1 MFISHPDFHDLKPIN
16 IFHKEFDENGKLIF
30 DRHDTTHPINASHPD
45 NLRNKHIIYRK
56 KATFGKFNKAVLKIS
71 ADDYYKLYINGK
83 FVAEGPA
90 PGYPNAYFYNEIDVT
105 EYLCDAENTIAV
117 HTFYQGLI
125 NRGWVSGDLRQMLWC
140 ELYLDGDL
148 TLVSDESWKCG
159 YHTGYTQCGMF
170 GYETNFAEVYDAG
183 APESRFYE
191 VDFDDSYFGYAKNHT
206 LSDWK
211 LKPQSTKLLDIYY
224 MQPEEIEEIEGG
236 VRIYL
241 PTEAAGMLTFN
252 ACGNRGDEIILRY
265 GEELNPDGSVRFEMR
280 CNCRYEEKMIL
291 SGGLD
296 TLMQYDYK
304 AFRYAELLYPETV
317 KISDIKMRVRH
328 YPFTEGYTYKT
339 DNKKLRAVLDL
350 CINTIKYSTQ
360 ERFIDCPT
368 REKGAYLGDLMVSGR
383 SHATLTGDL
392 TLLKHALS
400 NFTDSAFICEGI
412 MATSCGG
419 IMQEIADYSL
429 EFPAIL
435 NWIYSI
441 DKDIEFLKSYAP
453 YMFGV
458 YNYYKRYE
466 NADGLLD
473 RVIEWNLVDWPDNLR
488 DGYDF
493 PLTRPVGYGV
503 HNVMNSLW
511 YGFKIAMDEMYG
523 ILGIDYDFGT
533 KKTKDSF
540 ISTFY
545 NKETGLFVDAPGSNH
560 SSVHT
565 SIFPLLFKIGTED
578 EALKARL
585 VNHIKEKRLTSMGV
599 YMAYFAL
606 AALKNAGE
614 YDTCIEL
621 ATDEGAWLNMIRE
634 GATLTYEAWG
644 KDQKWNTSLCHP
656 WATAPLIIFSDKVRP
671 Y

>member
-1 MFISHPDFHDLKPIN
+1 
-16 IFHKEFDENGKLIF
+16 
-30 DRHDTTHPINASHPD
+30 
-45 NLRNKHIIYRK
+45 
-56 KATFGKFNKAVLKIS
+56 
-71 ADDYYKLYINGK
+71 
-83 FVAEGPA
+83 
-90 PGYPNAYFYNEIDVT
+90 
-105 EYLCDAENTIAV
+105 
-117 HTFYQGLI
+117 
-125 NRGWVSGDLRQMLWC
+125 
-140 ELYLDGDL
+140 
-148 TLVSDESWKCG
+148 
-159 YHTGYTQCGMF
+159 
-170 GYETNFAEVYDAG
+170 
-183 APESRFYE
+183 
-191 VDFDDSYFGYAKNHT
+191 
-206 LSDWK
+206 
-211 LKPQSTKLLDIYY
+211 
-224 MQPEEIEEIEGG
+224 
-236 VRIYL
+236 
-241 PTEAAGMLTFN
+241 
-252 ACGNRGDEIILRY
+252 
-265 GEELNPDGSVRFEMR
+265 
-280 CNCRYEEKMIL
+280 
-291 SGGLD
+291 
-296 TLMQYDYK
+296 MQYDYK

-339 DNKKLRAVLDL
+339 DNEKLRSVLDL
-350 CINTIKYSTQ
+350 CINTVKYSTQ
-360 ERFIDCPT
+360 ERFLDCPT

-383 SHATLTGDL
+383 SHAVLTGDL

-400 NFTDSAFICEGI
+400 NFTDSSFICEGI

-441 DKDIEFLKSYAP
+441 DKDFEFLKSYAP

-473 RVIEWNLVDWPDNLR
+473 RVMEWNLVDWPDNLR

-503 HNVMNSLW
+503 HNVINALW

-523 ILGIDYDFGT
+523 ILGINYDFGT
-533 KKTKDSF
+533 KKTKDAF

-545 NKETGLFVDAPGSNH
+545 NRKAGLFVDAPGSNH
-560 SSVHT
+560 SSVHS
-565 SIFPLLFKIGTED
+565 SIFPLLFEIGTED

-585 VNHIKEKRLTSMGV
+585 VNHIREKRLTSMGV

-614 YDTCIEL
+614 YGACIEL
-621 ATDEGAWLNMIRE
+621 ATDEGAWLNMINE
-634 GATLTYEAWG
+634 GATLTFEAWG

-656 WATAPLIIFSDKVRP
+656 WATAPIIIFSDSVRP